1 MKLKV
6 FIPQLARICLL
17 KPANFLKQ
25 ITKIFDVDIN
35 LIIQATKTLLFNEG
49 IPDNKSMG
57 KKGRKW
63 EFWCSDGL
71 LCVVEVCEL
80 VGSFVLQ
87 QLSQLLEHYSAGF
100 YRHDGLAILKRLSGP
115 EVERVKKKIMKVF
128 KDCRLKITIKADL
141 HILNFLDITL
151 IYVITSMSRIG
162 NQTIILYTL
171 TKTLTIQKLFWESY
185 PNQ

>member
-1 MKLKV
+1 MKAYQTIKAWV
-6 FIPQLARICLL
+6 
-17 KPANFLKQ
+17 KKEGNEN
-25 ITKIFDVDIN
+25 FDV
-35 LIIQATKTLLFNEG
+35 L
-49 IPDNKSMG
+49 MG
-57 KKGRKW
+57 Y
-63 EFWCSDGL
+63 FDG
-71 LCVVEVCEL
+71 VVEVCEL

-151 IYVITSMSRIG
+151 IYVITSMSHIG

-171 TKTLTIQKLFWESY
+171 TKTLTIQKLF
-185 PNQ
+185 

>member
-1 MKLKV
+1 MKACQTIKAWV
-6 FIPQLARICLL
+6 
-17 KPANFLKQ
+17 KKEGNEN
-25 ITKIFDVDIN
+25 FDV
-35 LIIQATKTLLFNEG
+35 L
-49 IPDNKSMG
+49 MG
-57 KKGRKW
+57 YY
-63 EFWCSDGL
+63 DG
-71 LCVVEVCEL
+71 VVEVCEL

-162 NQTIILYTL
+162 NQKIILYTL
-171 TKTLTIQKLFWESY
+171 TKTLTIQKLF
-185 PNQ
+185 